1 MLNFDRFFMISEEA
15 CYLVFRVYL
24 GLTSCWF
31 GVNLGLAWGLG
42 FLKGWFRVMMGFV
55 RICFKVGLGFI

>member
-1 MLNFDRFFMISEEA
+1 MDKYGQMLNFDRFFMISGEA

-31 GVNLGLAWGLG
+31 GVNLGLA
-42 FLKGWFRVMMGFV
+42 
-55 RICFKVGLGFI
+55 